1 MKRKDIDEKCIYQE
15 KEFSNDIVFARYINY
30 MRKALLNRRLNYLRH
45 KKYLLEKE
53 ISMSNEEWKELSNRG
68 NSDHSFF
75 SKNDLKFALSKLN
88 ENQRKVI
95 VKYYYENKKI
105 KVIAEEMNINENA
118 VKQLKLRAINN
129 LKNIWRTIMK
139 NRTRFYEILVKART
153 DEVSMILVIGKIMP
167 LIDKYSLNEKNVI
180 DQDLKSILIEY
191 AISVV
196 KEEKFAEKLTR

>member
-75 SKNDLKFALSKLN
+75 SKRDLKFALNKSLQVLIVDTSSFSLLTENPPSREMFVATHLPKL
-88 ENQRKVI
+88 
-95 VKYYYENKKI
+95 
-105 KVIAEEMNINENA
+105 
-118 VKQLKLRAINN
+118 
-129 LKNIWRTIMK
+129 
-139 NRTRFYEILVKART
+139 
-153 DEVSMILVIGKIMP
+153 P
-167 LIDKYSLNEKNVI
+167 LTS
-180 DQDLKSILIEY
+180 
-191 AISVV
+191 
-196 KEEKFAEKLTR
+196 

>member
-53 ISMSNEEWKELSNRG
+53 ISMSNEEWEELSNRG

-75 SKNDLKFALSKLN
+75 SKRDLKFALNKLN
-88 ENQRKVI
+88 DNQRKVI

-105 KVIAEEMNINENA
+105 KIIAQEMNINENA

-129 LKNIWRTIMK
+129 LKKYMEGN
-139 NRTRFYEILVKART
+139 YEK
-153 DEVSMILVIGKIMP
+153 
-167 LIDKYSLNEKNVI
+167 
-180 DQDLKSILIEY
+180 
-191 AISVV
+191 
-196 KEEKFAEKLTR
+196 

>member
-53 ISMSNEEWKELSNRG
+53 ISMSNEEWEELSNRG

-75 SKNDLKFALSKLN
+75 SKRDLKFALNKLN
-88 ENQRKVI
+88 DNQRKVI

-105 KVIAEEMNINENA
+105 KIIAEELNMNENA

-129 LKNIWRTIMK
+129 LK
-139 NRTRFYEILVKART
+139 
-153 DEVSMILVIGKIMP
+153 
-167 LIDKYSLNEKNVI
+167 KYMEGNHEK
-180 DQDLKSILIEY
+180 
-191 AISVV
+191 
-196 KEEKFAEKLTR
+196 

>member
-75 SKNDLKFALSKLN
+75 YKSDLKFALSKLN

-105 KVIAEEMNINENA
+105 KIIAEELNMNENA

-129 LKNIWRTIMK
+129 LK
-139 NRTRFYEILVKART
+139 
-153 DEVSMILVIGKIMP
+153 
-167 LIDKYSLNEKNVI
+167 KYMEGNHEK
-180 DQDLKSILIEY
+180 
-191 AISVV
+191 
-196 KEEKFAEKLTR
+196 

>member
-53 ISMSNEEWKELSNRG
+53 ISMSNEEWEELSNRG

-75 SKNDLKFALSKLN
+75 SKRDLKFALNKLN
-88 ENQRKVI
+88 DNQRKVI

-105 KVIAEEMNINENA
+105 KIIAEEMNINENA

-129 LKNIWRTIMK
+129 LKKYMERN
-139 NRTRFYEILVKART
+139 YEK
-153 DEVSMILVIGKIMP
+153 
-167 LIDKYSLNEKNVI
+167 
-180 DQDLKSILIEY
+180 
-191 AISVV
+191 
-196 KEEKFAEKLTR
+196 